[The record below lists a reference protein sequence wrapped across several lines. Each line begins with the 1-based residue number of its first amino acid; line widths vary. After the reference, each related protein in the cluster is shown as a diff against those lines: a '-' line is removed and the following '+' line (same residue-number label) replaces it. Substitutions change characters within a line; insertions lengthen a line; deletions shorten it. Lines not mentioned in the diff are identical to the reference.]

1 MNADDLKKRI
11 KELEK
16 NAKESDIDV
25 GITKIK
31 NNIYSSRDPVLQ
43 ELIATNKINDFISDF
58 FDKIAKEKEATSI
71 DWESI
76 VKESDRR
83 IDKAKS
89 ESKVY
94 IAKKEEI
101 EIKKNEFEGYSVDEN
116 TENAFSNQ
124 INEELKRFFELSY
137 EERLEEMYEMFI
149 ELGFSEKE
157 AKEKVELYDALNK
170 LSEKCE
176 KKEKT
181 SEDIKEIDNEFKDIL
196 KICENDENSKSVLE
210 IIKNSGEF
218 NINECYGNPEKI
230 AEFSQIMNN
239 VIDIKKLLIQNN
251 NNIIIVNE
259 EIIKK
264 IIEELKEKR
273 KIPKD
278 FKYDKLLVKI
288 LMEKR
293 KEIKKEGKIIKEK
306 DAKSN
311 ASESKE
317 EKRKSGNIENI
328 NEDIKQI
335 EDIRKM
341 EEESFSIDDFD
352 LLFDKI
358 IDETDRPLTDK
369 EGDEAFDKK
378 GVEMDVSGL
387 DTNLENSERISEEI
401 KDEIETKK
409 DKENIEPSIEE
420 KNKDKIEAYQDLKQ
434 EVSKEN
440 EQTQL
445 AVYKPRFTDRVKGF
459 FYDIKNLGML
469 DAFSKNFI
477 SDDVQISSNI
487 NKEEKLKGI
496 ISEQE
501 QINLAQ
507 EENIKKQ
514 NLITKL
520 KETLKKTFGMK
531 DENAEKIAKAES
543 EKTENNSLK
552 ENSGGFD
559 FSNPNEELM
568 KKTAEAGRKFAEEM
582 KESKT
587 TAKSQEKGEEEN
599 ILD

>member
-1 MNADDLKKRI
+1 MEIKKFKEELNNLGIEDVDTKTAEILNA
-11 KELEK
+11 
-16 NAKESDIDV
+16 
-25 GITKIK
+25 
-31 NNIYSSRDPVLQ
+31 IYTSRDPILQ
-43 ELIATNKINDFISDF
+43 ELITSSNADNFINEYLKSTLNEIKTTSKDFD
-58 FDKIAKEKEATSI
+58 
-71 DWESI
+71 SI
-76 VKESDRR
+76 VKESNRR
-83 IDKAKS
+83 IDKVKS

-116 TENAFSNQ
+116 TENSFSKQ
-124 INEELKRFFELSY
+124 INEELKSFFELSY
-137 EERLEEMYEMFI
+137 EERLEKMYEMFI
-149 ELGFSEKE
+149 ELGLSEKE
-157 AKEKVELYDALNK
+157 AKEKVASCKAWRK

-181 SEDIKEIDNEFKDIL
+181 PEDIKEIDNEFKDIL
-196 KICENDENSKSVLE
+196 KNCENDEDSKSILE
-210 IIKNSGEF
+210 IIENSGEF

-230 AEFSQIMNN
+230 AEFAQIMTS
-239 VIDIKKLLIQNN
+239 VKDFEVFLID
-251 NNIIIVNE
+251 NILHNKGIRIDE
-259 EIIKK
+259 KIIKK
-264 IIEELKEKR
+264 YMESFKDMKE
-273 KIPKD
+273 IPKD
-278 FKYDKLLVKI
+278 YQYDKLLVKI
-288 LMEKR
+288 LMERR
-293 KEIKKEGKIIKEK
+293 KEIEERVESRTNKSLKTDVNE
-306 DAKSN
+306 AK
-311 ASESKE
+311 A
-317 EKRKSGNIENI
+317 EKRKSKNIEI
-328 NEDIKQI
+328 KEDMKQI
-335 EDIRKM
+335 KDIRRM
-341 EEESFSIDDFD
+341 EEEGVSIDDFD

-358 IDETDRPLTDK
+358 IEETDKPLTDK

-387 DTNLENSERISEEI
+387 DTNLENLERISEEI

-409 DKENIEPSIEE
+409 DKENIESSIEE
-420 KNKDKIEAYQDLKQ
+420 KNKDKIEVYQDLKQ

-459 FYDIKNLGML
+459 FNDIKNLGML

-531 DENAEKIAKAES
+531 DENAEKIAKAEN
-543 EKTENNSLK
+543 EKLEDNLMQ
-552 ENSGGFD
+552 ENSSGFD

-568 KKTAEAGRKFAEEM
+568 KKTADAGRKFAEEM

>member
-1 MNADDLKKRI
+1 MNTDGLIKRI

-16 NAKESDIDV
+16 NAKESDIV
-25 GITKIK
+25 AGITKIK
-31 NNIYSSRDPVLQ
+31 NNIYGSRDPVIQ

-71 DWESI
+71 DWDTI

-83 IDKAKS
+83 IDKVKS

-149 ELGFSEKE
+149 ELGLSEKE
-157 AKEKVELYDALNK
+157 AKEKVELYDALKK

-196 KICENDENSKSVLE
+196 KICENDKDLKSILE
-210 IIKNSGEF
+210 IIENSGEF

-230 AEFSQIMNN
+230 AEFSQIMNS
-239 VIDIKKLLIQNN
+239 VMELEGKLIKILQNN
-251 NNIIIVNE
+251 GGRIDE
-259 EIIKK
+259 KIIKESVESLKDSKK
-264 IIEELKEKR
+264 IS
-273 KIPKD
+273 KD
-278 FKYDKLLVKI
+278 FQCDKLLVKI
-288 LMEKR
+288 LM
-293 KEIKKEGKIIKEK
+293 KEIEEK
-306 DAKSN
+306 VEKSKDKSLKSDAN
-311 ASESKE
+311 ESKE

-335 EDIRKM
+335 EDIKKM
-341 EEESFSIDDFD
+341 EEEGLSMDDFD

-459 FYDIKNLGML
+459 FNDIKNLGML

-531 DENAEKIAKAES
+531 DENAEKIAKAEN
-543 EKTENNSLK
+543 EKPEDNLMQ
-552 ENSGGFD
+552 ENSSGFD

-568 KKTAEAGRKFAEEM
+568 KKTADAGRKFAEEM